1 MVSDLKRIIDQ
12 ICRDRGFDKKLL
24 IEAIEEAVQSAA
36 KKKLGSRRDIEVRF
50 NEEFGEVEVFQFRT
64 VVEEVADEQTEIGF
78 AEAKALDPEVQ
89 LEDELGEKM
98 ENIEELGRIAAQSA
112 KQVIIH
118 KMKDAEQDVIFE
130 MFKDRKGEIV
140 SGIVQRF
147 ERGNMV
153 INLGRTDA
161 ILPRDQ
167 QIPKRSF
174 KQGDRIRAYLD
185 DVRENARDSQLVL
198 SRTCNDFLAKLFAM
212 EVPEIAEGIVEI
224 MGVSREPGFRAK
236 IAVSSL
242 ETDVDPVGAC
252 VGMKGSRVQNVV
264 QELQGERIDIVP
276 WSPDPAK
283 YVYNALAP
291 AHVSMVMADEEAKTL
306 LVVVPN
312 DQLSLAIGRQG
323 QNVRLASRL
332 LGWRI
337 DVKSEQRYAN
347 LEDPGYQSLLAI
359 NGIEEPLADQLLA
372 RGVFSIEKLVEA
384 AVDDL
389 IVIRSIDEEQAQYL
403 IDTATKMVSE
413 GVTTASFSD
422 ESEVDDES
430 DDAGIGNVE
439 PGDADGNI
447 TKKIADTE
455 PVAGAEVTDA
465 EEESAGAESVAKEE
479 GTDAEEESAGAESV
493 VKEEGTDAEEES
505 AGTESVVKEEG
516 TDAEEESA
524 GTESVTEEDVTDAAE
539 EEKSK

>member
-1 MVSDLKRIIDQ
+1 MLSDLKRIIDQ

-24 IEAIEEAVQSAA
+24 IEAIEEAVESAA

-64 VVEEVADEQTEIGF
+64 VVAEVEDEQTEIVLE
-78 AEAKALDPEVQ
+78 EAKALDPEVQ

-98 ENIEELGRIAAQSA
+98 ENIEDLGRIAAQSA

-118 KMKDAEQDVIFE
+118 KMKDAERDVIFE

-153 INLGRTDA
+153 VNLGRTDA

-185 DVRENARDSQLVL
+185 DVRQNARDSQLIL
-198 SRTCNDFLAKLFAM
+198 SRTCNDFLAKLFTM

-291 AHVSMVMADEEAKTL
+291 AQVSMVMADEEAKTL

-347 LEDPGYQSLLAI
+347 LEDPGYQTLLAI
-359 NGIEEPLADQLLA
+359 DGIEEPLADQLLA
-372 RGVFSIEKLVEA
+372 RGVFAIEKLAEAVVE
-384 AVDDL
+384 DL
-389 IVIRSIDEEQAQYL
+389 IVIRSIDEEQAQRL
-403 IDTATKMVSE
+403 IETAKRLIGEGVVTASFAKEDESSETDDADGDVAADVSGEVSE
-413 GVTTASFSD
+413 GD
-422 ESEVDDES
+422 EVDVDKDPTEE
-430 DDAGIGNVE
+430 VE
-439 PGDADGNI
+439 LVEEQP
-447 TKKIADTE
+447 TE
-455 PVAGAEVTDA
+455 ERPA
-465 EEESAGAESVAKEE
+465 EEQPV
-479 GTDAEEESAGAESV
+479 
-493 VKEEGTDAEEES
+493 
-505 AGTESVVKEEG
+505 
-516 TDAEEESA
+516 
-524 GTESVTEEDVTDAAE
+524 EDE
-539 EEKSK
+539 QK